1 MCTFFKAVLLFAIGT
16 FSVVSATEVSMS
28 SNTLRL
34 RGGGLC
40 SCFGS
45 KPTPKALEKPKP
57 KNQNLLE
64 RLMEP
69 KVLGSMVITAAS
81 FWALNLFKMDQDMHV
96 KASKK

>member
-1 MCTFFKAVLLFAIGT
+1 MSNFFKAVLLFAIGT
-16 FSVVSATEVSMS
+16 MAVGSATEMS

-57 KNQNLLE
+57 KKQNLLE
-64 RLMEP
+64 RLMKP

-81 FWALNLFKMDQDMHV
+81 FWALNLYKMDQDMHV